1 MRRRNALLAIG
12 CCLVALTCFVA
23 GLWAAEV
30 REEFAKLAA
39 AYDAALLAGD
49 KNALDAY
56 YDADGQFIGADG
68 RLLAK
73 SPYINDTL
81 ARKWETAQ
89 ASEQRVQQ
97 IGDSV
102 VVETGVFKASGT
114 EPDGKRFR
122 DHVRYLAVWVKKDGK
137 WVNVAE
143 QGTPIVEAAA
153 K

>member
-1 MRRRNALLAIG
+1 
-12 CCLVALTCFVA
+12 VA

-30 REEFAKLAA
+30 SEEFAKIAA

-49 KNALDAY
+49 KKVLDAY
-56 YDADGQFIGADG
+56 YDADGQFISADG

-73 SPYINDTL
+73 GPYINETL
-81 ARKWETAQ
+81 TLKWETAK
-89 ASEQRVQQ
+89 ASEQRLQPV
-97 IGDSV
+97 GDSV

-114 EPDGKRFR
+114 DPQGRRFR
-122 DHVRYLAVWVKKDGK
+122 DHLRYLAVWVKKDGK

-143 QGTPIVEAAA
+143 QGTPIVEAET